1 MENISRLDFRFAR
14 SFRKSPAPS
23 PSSLSVSNHRPATR
37 GNKDSFVGEN
47 FSRGIGCGLRSRLIA
62 AANSPRAINSNLCT
76 SYPIHRE
83 SRPFAALYR
92 GKRRAATWPERERGE
107 REEKRKIEIAV
118 QFRSTAI
125 RCLVQLNRPDPSTKC
140 AELLTELITFRRKR
154 NGG

>member
-23 PSSLSVSNHRPATR
+23 LSLPNHRPATR
-37 GNKDSFVGEN
+37 ENKDSFVGEN

-62 AANSPRAINSNLCT
+62 PANSPRAINSNLCT

-92 GKRRAATWPERERGE
+92 GKRRAATWPERKRGGKRGE
-107 REEKRKIEIAV
+107 EKNRDSSSVSLDSNPLPRPIEPS
-118 QFRSTAI
+118 RSFDQVCGTI
-125 RCLVQLNRPDPSTKC
+125 NGTNNVSTE
-140 AELLTELITFRRKR
+140 A
-154 NGG
+154 